1 MPRTIELKDIGPI
14 TLLEAECPEKGGVVR
29 LRAKNG
35 YGKSIALQAVEAAV
49 SGRGMKDVPV
59 RDGAAR
65 GTVKAFGATMT
76 VSRRSSRD
84 GSGLVVESLEGK
96 FDLSTL
102 VDPGLVE
109 VERADKQRIKAL
121 VALAGV
127 KPDIDLFSRLFRNTD
142 EMTDTL
148 TQSSHE
154 ADDILLMAERVKR
167 DIEEA
172 ARKVEGRVAIEAQ
185 AAKACRQAAEGVD
198 INVCTEKTQL
208 NGAVEAAIRVQ
219 AALRQR
225 KQQAIDHAAKTAD
238 LQKKIDTVRN
248 RKDAVSEKD
257 LHARVTQTSIALV
270 DAEVQVIAAREAL
283 QKAEYEHRLATG
295 AADRAKADLESNA
308 SFFKMVDEWQR
319 SLDSMGETVPMP
331 TEEDIQQANLHV
343 EEARACNEAGLR
355 ALMALEQIEK
365 AEVHEGSLKELTA
378 LAEHHRKAAAEVD
391 TVLSDLIATLG
402 VPLRVKAGRLVL
414 DTRRGETNFSE
425 LSDGERWKIAI
436 DIATE
441 FLGENGLL
449 VLRQVAWEG
458 LDPDARKLIK
468 DHAEKRGVVILT
480 AECSADQVVSAEV
493 L

>member
-14 TLLEAECPEKGGVVR
+14 TLLEAECPETGGVVR

-35 YGKSIALQAVEAAV
+35 SGKSIALQAVEAAV
-49 SGRGMKDVPV
+49 SGRGIKDVPV

-84 GSGLVVESLEGK
+84 GKGLVVETLEGK

-127 KPDIDLFSRLFRNTD
+127 KPDINLFSRLFRNAD
-142 EMTDTL
+142 EMVDTL

-185 AAKACRQAAEGVD
+185 AAKACRQAVEGID
-198 INVCTEKTQL
+198 LNVCTDKTQL

-225 KQQAIDHAAKTAD
+225 KQQAIEHARKRED

-248 RKDAVSEKD
+248 RKDAVSEEE
-257 LHARVTQTSIALV
+257 LRNRETIAHNALN
-270 DAEVQVIAAREAL
+270 DAEARVIAAREAL
-283 QKAEYEHRLATG
+283 QKAEYEYKLAKESHE
-295 AADRAKADLESNA
+295 RAKSELEANE
-308 SFFKMVDEWQR
+308 SFFSMVDEWQK
-319 SLDSMGETVPMP
+319 SLDAMGEAVPMP
-331 TEEDIQQANLHV
+331 TEEDQQQADLQV
-343 EEARACNEAGLR
+343 QEARACNEAGLR
-355 ALMALEQIEK
+355 AIMALEQIEK

-378 LAEHHRKAAAEVD
+378 LAEHHRKAASEVD

-458 LDPDARKLIK
+458 LDPDARQLIK
-468 DHAEKRGVVILT
+468 DHAEQRGVVILT
-480 AECSADQVVSAEV
+480 AECSADEVVAAEV